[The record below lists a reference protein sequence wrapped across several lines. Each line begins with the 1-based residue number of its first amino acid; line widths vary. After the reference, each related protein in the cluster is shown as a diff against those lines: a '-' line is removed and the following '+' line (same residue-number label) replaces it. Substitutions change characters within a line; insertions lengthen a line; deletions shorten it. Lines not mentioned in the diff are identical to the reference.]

1 MRVARVEE
9 AIGALLLAVIAVAVI
24 VALLDDGPDFDG
36 LAASQDDR
44 LIIFRI
50 DVSGAYADGETSAGS
65 NDWVEFTVAPA
76 QVVTG
81 DPAFV
86 SSAAADPSFN
96 HLEVHFVGR
105 WPQSGGYPIV
115 LNDEGTIVSSQGALA
130 AGAEQLTRVSFR
142 GDARSVGVMTFIL
155 GECVGES
162 YLSTVAS
169 ACEVGGE

>member
-1 MRVARVEE
+1 MRVTRIEV
-9 AIGALLLAVIAVAVI
+9 AIGALLLAVIAVAVT

-36 LAASQDDR
+36 LGASQDDQ

-50 DVSGAYADGETSAGS
+50 DVSGAYADGETSARS
-65 NDWVEFTVAPA
+65 DNWIEFAIAPGH
-76 QVVTG
+76 VVTG

-96 HLEVHFVGR
+96 HLEVRFMGR
-105 WPQSGGYPIV
+105 WPQSGGFPLV
-115 LNDEGTIVSSQGALA
+115 MNDEGTIVSSQGALA
-130 AGAEQLTRVSFR
+130 PGGDQSTWVSFR

-162 YLSTVAS
+162 HLPAVAS
-169 ACEVGGE
+169 ACE